1 MGCWHGCGP
10 VHCGPVPRG
19 WYGPIDEDDW
29 YEDVSWPPRRRARA
43 RPGDREMRAASL
55 DERLDQLREELR
67 RVEAALA
74 DLGRPVR
81 DAPREG

>member
-10 VHCGPVPRG
+10 VHCEPMPRG
-19 WYGPIDEDDW
+19 WYRPIDEHDW
-29 YEDVSWPPRRRARA
+29 YEEVNWPLRRRARA
-43 RPGDREMRAASL
+43 RPGDREMPAASL

-74 DLGRPVR
+74 DFSRQ
-81 DAPREG
+81 A